1 MLARGSAAR
10 VLCECSGWAEMVV
23 VGSRGHGG
31 VAGQRLGSVASD
43 VAAYGHG
50 PMVMIR
56 GQWTVADHPP
66 GPVVVGVDESLGSR
80 AAIRFA
86 FAEAELHG
94 APLLAVC
101 AVADSPD
108 VLGGAREMEAEFS
121 KAVARW
127 EKEHPHVTVQRQ
139 IAQASP
145 RTALLTAATGA
156 QLLVV
161 GCRGREGIPGM
172 KLGSVAQAM
181 LHYAPCP
188 VAVTHP
194 ADSVEQGSSPFRVKP
209 PSLHSSPGSPRSAW
223 APRFAWPAV
232 PPPPGVFAERLRPV
246 TVWSLFRRPPK
257 GFPSP
262 GRWAIQSGSRPG
274 GPILLGERG
283 AGVDLL
289 PSGGM
294 PDWLLTGSDL
304 AIHCDFSVPFSQ
316 GFTIRG

>member
-1 MLARGSAAR
+1 VIHTTEGIVAGYDGSPNAGHALRWAAWEAQRRRTALTVCLAWAPEYLAILGEESVYDLAEKKGKEILAPGIEYARSVLGPEAVRPMLARGSAAR

-194 ADSVEQGSSPFRVKP
+194 ADSVE
-209 PSLHSSPGSPRSAW
+209 
-223 APRFAWPAV
+223 
-232 PPPPGVFAERLRPV
+232 
-246 TVWSLFRRPPK
+246 
-257 GFPSP
+257 
-262 GRWAIQSGSRPG
+262 
-274 GPILLGERG
+274 
-283 AGVDLL
+283 
-289 PSGGM
+289 
-294 PDWLLTGSDL
+294 
-304 AIHCDFSVPFSQ
+304 
-316 GFTIRG
+316 